1 MSNTSGHNAGQTDN
15 RNALLAVAVAGIIQ
29 VGSTSGPFDWW
40 DLLVGIILVSL
51 LTTYEIPSDLNAK
64 EMLVLASIWGM
75 SLTILFGPVIQ
86 RVFDVER
93 TGRELPSEN
102 YLACWAV
109 ATLGAMIFIDM
120 KKKPGKKQSEETP
133 SVAS

>member
-1 MSNTSGHNAGQTDN
+1 MSNTSGHTAGQTDN
-15 RNALLAVAVAGIIQ
+15 RNVLLAVAVGGIIQ
-29 VGSTSGPFDWW
+29 VGSTNGPFDWW

-51 LTTYEIPSDLNAK
+51 LTTYEIPVALDAK
-64 EMLVLASIWGM
+64 EMLVLATIWGA
-75 SLTILFGPVIQ
+75 SLTILFAPVIQ

-109 ATLGAMIFIDM
+109 ATLGALIFIDM
-120 KKKPGKKQSEETP
+120 KKKPGKDQSQE
-133 SVAS
+133 SSAVS